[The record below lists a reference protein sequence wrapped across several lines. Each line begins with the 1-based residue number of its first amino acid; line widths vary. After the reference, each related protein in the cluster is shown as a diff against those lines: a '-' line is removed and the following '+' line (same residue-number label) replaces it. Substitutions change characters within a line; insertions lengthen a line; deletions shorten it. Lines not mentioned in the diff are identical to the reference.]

1 MWIDAK
7 TVVGARPWYH
17 ATKGHRCSY
26 SGVVSPSWVSAWRCI
41 SLLILLVC
49 LNWHLRI
56 LAIRPV
62 PGGAWVQCHYVVG
75 QEAIV
80 GCRIRLVWKTFAV
93 TIGILHAH
101 VLNVYVR
108 MYMHVYVYAVNYV
121 FSNSF
126 LV

>member
-41 SLLILLVC
+41 SLLILLVW

-62 PGGAWVQCHYVVG
+62 PGGAWIQCHYVVG

-101 VLNVYVR
+101 AQCLCP
-108 MYMHVYVYAVNYV
+108 YMHVRIRC
-121 FSNSF
+121 
-126 LV
+126 